1 MQSLVLTLI
10 KFSMSSEEFLQDVV
24 SGKVAAKN
32 DKFELPKDCSPQQGC
47 CMANNQAV
55 VFDKQDPVCS
65 YRLSRKV
72 SLQPDSE
79 NFLINKSLGMLFN
92 ITTSKRL
99 DAPGCPKILIYETT
113 LQWVFVS
120 LDPTAGELNP
130 VQNLDVR
137 ESEDLIPTI
146 QFLEKRN
153 SEVIQARQDAGS
165 CERWLLISDDTGHLH
180 PGVSSKGRFVC
191 RIGRIIYEYS
201 CSAILVPIVETP
213 YCTNSIPVAARGQL
227 FYSNIDTHMISK
239 HMHKLPCNPDF

>member
-1 MQSLVLTLI
+1 M
-10 KFSMSSEEFLQDVV
+10 
-24 SGKVAAKN
+24 
-32 DKFELPKDCSPQQGC
+32 
-47 CMANNQAV
+47 
-55 VFDKQDPVCS
+55 
-65 YRLSRKV
+65 
-72 SLQPDSE
+72 
-79 NFLINKSLGMLFN
+79 
-92 ITTSKRL
+92 
-99 DAPGCPKILIYETT
+99 
-113 LQWVFVS
+113 S

-239 HMHKLPCNPDF
+239 HMHKLPCNPDFPIVVETQEGLLVSVQQRILQIKEPQSLHVEMFHPDPSLMH